1 MQNGFRRK
9 RATIKTAPNGE
20 LYTTESDL
28 QIQCVLL
35 FRLKF
40 RLYANDLFS
49 IPNGARV
56 GGKIG
61 KDGFPVAAKIL
72 KAEGMTSG
80 VSDLQFAVPL
90 HGFAGLFIEMKTPV
104 GSLDADQREFLKRR
118 AALGYAVE
126 VCKSTDDFD
135 RTVTS
140 YINGTFIQL
149 PVWELRFNR
158 AKELKKISTK
168 NWPG

>member
-1 MQNGFRRK
+1 MSNGFIRK
-9 RATIKTAPNGE
+9 RLRVKITKTGE
-20 LYTTESDL
+20 LYTTESDI
-28 QIQCVLL
+28 QIQCVRL

-40 RLYANDLFS
+40 FRYADDLFS

-61 KDGFPVAAKIL
+61 KDGFPIGAKIL

-90 HGFAGLFIEMKTPV
+90 HGFAGLFIEMKSPV
-104 GSLDADQREFLKRR
+104 GSLDADQRAFLKRR
-118 AALGYAVE
+118 AEFGYAVE
-126 VCKSTDDFD
+126 VCKSIDDFE
-135 RTVTS
+135 RVVTS
-140 YINGTFIQL
+140 YINGTFVQL
-149 PVWELRFNR
+149 PVWVLRFNR

-168 NWPG
+168 NLPG